1 MCFFSFCISVHQL
14 ALSPGFPDRN
24 IDVSESNPNDNI
36 IMMHNGLIVK
46 FISFIIEIT
55 FIMHLIAEV
64 NRLVKS
70 NLVSLEVFL
79 FIIRESEAFAPV

>member
-1 MCFFSFCISVHQL
+1 MCLFPG
-14 ALSPGFPDRN
+14 LSQRLSSGLSLGLSNCLCPGP
-24 IDVSESNPNDNI
+24 SLNI

-70 NLVSLEVFL
+70 NLVSLEVFYL
-79 FIIRESEAFAPV
+79 

>member
-1 MCFFSFCISVHQL
+1 
-14 ALSPGFPDRN
+14 
-24 IDVSESNPNDNI
+24 
-36 IMMHNGLIVK
+36 MMHNGLIVK

-79 FIIRESEAFAPV
+79 FMIRESEAFAPV